1 MDPRAEPY
9 GSLEDD
15 GKKKV
20 VILARSVGIHYG
32 HTLFAQ
38 TRVVIASTGGTS
50 CIDVA

>member
-20 VILARSVGIHYG
+20 VILARSAGIRLQRNH
-32 HTLFAQ
+32 
-38 TRVVIASTGGTS
+38 GGS
-50 CIDVA
+50 RN

>member
-15 GKKKV
+15 GKRGI
-20 VILARSVGIHYG
+20 VILAHSAGIHYG
-32 HTLFAQ
+32 QALFAQ
-38 TRVVIASTGGTS
+38 TRVVIASAGGTS